1 MESMA
6 IQVNLGSNRKQR
18 TANDGGEGKGRE
30 GKGREGRSEGK
41 EVKTLSHTAEE
52 RVNRRPLEE
61 GLWGRR
67 FPT

>member
-30 GKGREGRSEGK
+30 GKGREGKGG
-41 EVKTLSHTAEE
+41 A
-52 RVNRRPLEE
+52 RVRK
-61 GLWGRR
+61 
-67 FPT
+67 